1 MFNKS
6 SSSEEVRKYYNDWN
20 DRYERSYGHI
30 IQAFRPAN
38 DDLLIDYLLNSLDLK
53 AGRHYLDAGC
63 GVGGVS
69 IPFARKT
76 DCNITGVTISDRQ
89 VEKANQLIQEND
101 LGSKIKISQGDFHH
115 LSKLFEHNIF
125 DGIFFMESLG
135 HSNSPEKVL
144 SEAYRVLKPG
154 GFIYIKDFYIRETA
168 NKQEQKQIRKV
179 IDKINK
185 HYKYQVMSLN
195 PLLSSIRKMDV
206 KLNFI
211 KSFDFQDD
219 ISVRSDFETKNNID
233 LFESKTEFM
242 PADWFE
248 IKFTKY

>member
-6 SSSEEVRKYYNDWN
+6 FSSEEVRKYYNDW
-20 DRYERSYGHI
+20 DERYERSYGNI

-38 DDLLIDYLLNSLDLK
+38 DDLLIDYLLESLDLRSGK
-53 AGRHYLDAGC
+53 HYLDAGC

-69 IPFARKT
+69 VPFAQKI
-76 DCNITGVTISDRQ
+76 DCKITGVTISDIQ
-89 VEKANQLIQEND
+89 AEKANKFIQEKGLD
-101 LGSKIKISQGDFHH
+101 SKIKIFKGDFHH
-115 LSKLFEHNIF
+115 LSNLFEHHIF

-154 GFIYIKDFYIRETA
+154 GFIYIKDFYIREG
-168 NKQEQKQIRKV
+168 NSRQEQKKINKV
-179 IDKINK
+179 IEEINK
-185 HYKYQVMSLN
+185 HYKYQVMNLN
-195 PLLSSIRKMDV
+195 LLLSSIRKMDV
-206 KLNFI
+206 KLNFL

-219 ISVRSDFETKNNID
+219 ISVRYDFETKNNIE
-233 LFESKTEFM
+233 LFEGQPEFM
-242 PADWFE
+242 PADWYE